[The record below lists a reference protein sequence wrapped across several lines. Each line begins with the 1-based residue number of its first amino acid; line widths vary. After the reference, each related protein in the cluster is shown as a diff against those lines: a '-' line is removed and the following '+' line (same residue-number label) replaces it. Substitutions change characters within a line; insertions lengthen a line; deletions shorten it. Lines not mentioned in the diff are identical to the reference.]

1 MSIICLFLVF
11 IIFVGCLQEKTEVA
25 STPAITQKPVPTPAP
40 NWEYGKVILN
50 QKSCTVC
57 HVSGTEEKSTGMR
70 LEEIQAKMSE
80 NYSFSDF
87 KKAVERQ
94 GKKMPSYKGLISKND
109 LCCLYSFFTKGKTVA
124 GCTPCNEANLNWC
137 GT

>member
-1 MSIICLFLVF
+1 MKIMRIIFLVLVF
-11 IIFVGCLQEKTEVA
+11 VIFVGCLQQTTEVA
-25 STPAITQKPVPTPAP
+25 STPAITQKPVPTPTP

-70 LEEIQAKMSE
+70 LEELQAKMAE
-80 NYSFSDF
+80 NYSFADF

-94 GKKMPSYKGLISKND
+94 GKLMPSYKGLLSKNE
-109 LCCLYSFFTKGKTVA
+109 LCCLYSFLTKGKTVE
-124 GCTPCNEANLNWC
+124 GCAPCKKVILD
-137 GT
+137 